1 MKFAFII
8 LNYNTNEQ
16 TEKCI
21 DAILERVNDLEDFKI
36 AVLDNGSKDSSCKYL
51 IDNKYHNFVWGGQLV
66 FIESKENLG
75 FAGGN
80 NLMYGKILQTGFKAD
95 FFVFLNNDVYLV
107 SNDFCKQIHDEYK
120 KSNFSV
126 LGPRIILGNNCI
138 DACPFELPSQDKIK
152 NEIKYW
158 KYAEFFSSLRLI
170 NIFLFFSRVKNL
182 LKKNFSRKI
191 PLIDKSKRKENVV
204 LHGAC
209 LVFSRRYFEFYE
221 EPFDSRTFLYKE
233 EELLFLRL
241 LKKNLVSVFQPNL
254 IAFHEGGASTV
265 KNKNMNQI
273 FKFRARNYINSLKIL
288 LSEMES
294 YENESD

>member
-1 MKFAFII
+1 MYK
-8 LNYNTNEQ
+8 
-16 TEKCI
+16 
-21 DAILERVNDLEDFKI
+21 KI
-36 AVLDNGSKDSSCKYL
+36 E
-51 IDNKYHNFVWGGQLV
+51 
-66 FIESKENLG
+66 ESG
-75 FAGGN
+75 FD
-80 NLMYGKILQTGFKAD
+80 AD
-95 FFVFLNNDVYLV
+95 FYIFLNNDVYLV
-107 SNDFCKQIHDEYK
+107 SNDFCQQIQDEYE

-138 DACPFELPSQDKIK
+138 DSCPFELPSSDKIK
-152 NEIKYW
+152 SEIKYW
-158 KYAEFFSSLRLI
+158 KYSELFSSLHLI
-170 NIFLFFSRVKNL
+170 NVFLLLNRVKNFI
-182 LKKNFSRKI
+182 KKFSSKRVA
-191 PLIDKSKRKENVV
+191 LIDKSERRENVL

-254 IAFHEGGASTV
+254 IVFHEGGASTV

-273 FKFRARNYINSLKIL
+273 FKFRAEHYVNSLKIL

-294 YENESD
+294 YENESA